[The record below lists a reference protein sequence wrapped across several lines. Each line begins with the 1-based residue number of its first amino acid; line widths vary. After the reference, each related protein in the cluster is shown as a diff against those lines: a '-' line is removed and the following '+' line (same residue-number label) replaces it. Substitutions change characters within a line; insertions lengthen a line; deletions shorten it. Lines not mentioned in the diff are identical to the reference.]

1 MQFAADL
8 VLSVHLAFV
17 AFVVGGLAA
26 IWLGAAFGW
35 TWATSRA
42 FRVLHLAAIA
52 IVVAES
58 LAGIACPLTAWE
70 DALRG
75 TREET
80 GFIARWL
87 REALYWNL
95 PLWVFTLLYCAFG
108 ALVAWTWFRV
118 PPRPRFPPAAPASSP
133 RSGSPRP

>member
-1 MQFAADL
+1 MPSLADL
-8 VLSVHLAFV
+8 VLALHLAFV

-26 IWLGAAFGW
+26 IWLGAAFGRA
-35 TWATSRA
+35 WATSRA

-70 DALRG
+70 DVLRG
-75 TREET
+75 YHEET

-87 REALYWNL
+87 RATLYWNL
-95 PLWVFTLLYCAFG
+95 PGWAFTLLYCAFG